1 MKQIIAISNIK
12 RTIMPAMAVLYAA
25 LLTVCCQE
33 QTHGDLSETHRTQI
47 DSITNANRQNI
58 DSLITYLGK
67 YNSEDD
73 IYGKMTICREL
84 GKCYRNRSRFTDAIA
99 VHKLGLTCA
108 ETLKD
113 TLQIIQALNNIGTN
127 LRRMGIL
134 DEATS
139 YHYRA
144 MSICE
149 SYSDQTSRTAR
160 KNKVV
165 SINGAANI
173 HLTLG
178 NFITAD
184 SLFRLALKGETE
196 LGSEVGKAINYAN
209 IGSIFEQKNSLDSA
223 KIYYT
228 MSMEANENAR
238 SNTGIALCHTHLGR
252 IFEMSDKPDSAIIE
266 YSKAI
271 DLMDREQDLWHWL
284 EPCIAL
290 SRVYIQTGRANMAEK
305 YLSKAEKTAEAIG
318 STEHKAEIQRLNYLR
333 HKNNHDYK
341 KALDSYIRSSALSD
355 SVSNEA
361 TLRNMQEIRVRYE
374 REKKENEIASI
385 RTNYLYEKNL
395 RTTILTTSA
404 VIILLFVLV
413 ILFLRH
419 IIRLRIRSQ
428 SILKEMDK
436 MRTTFFTNV
445 THEFRTP
452 LTIIQSAAEDIIS
465 NTKEE
470 DTRKESADILRHG
483 HRLLDLVNQILDI
496 AKMTSGKDMLS
507 PKWAHGDIVLFTNL
521 ICENYR
527 GYATDKGLR
536 LICSHTQQSVEMD
549 FVPDYMQK
557 IIQNIL
563 SNAIKFSP
571 SGKDILVNT
580 SVYDDTLTLTITD
593 FGIGMTAE
601 QKAMVFQP
609 FYQASGESRLIGT
622 GIGLSLV
629 KLCTDAMEGSISLDS
644 QPGKGT
650 KFTVRLPMVHY
661 GKNASLF
668 NIEDYF
674 KGSHQET
681 KPEALAGTNAKT
693 HTSDNNEGDIV
704 MGNNIGDITPC
715 NGGDN
720 DIRVLI
726 VEDTLELAH
735 YMMKQLGGNYNIIYA
750 ENGEEGL
757 KKAIDT
763 IPDLIITDIMMPIMD
778 GYELCRRV
786 RQSELL
792 SHVPIIMITA
802 KASHEDKL
810 TGLEAG
816 ADAYMEKPF
825 RSDELRIRVEKLLE
839 QRAILRKKYSLSDR
853 PKAEVQNTSSTET
866 SSGNGVPNI
875 VISEKDRQFI
885 SKFKSYVEEM
895 MQDGKLDYDSI
906 ADKMHITR
914 TQLNRKVKAVT
925 GMTTTEMILE
935 IRIATAKN
943 LLENSDLTVSEI
955 AVKCGMENLPYF
967 STVFKKAVGMT
978 PSQYKSMSLK
988 QQSKSQD

>member
-1 MKQIIAISNIK
+1 
-12 RTIMPAMAVLYAA
+12 MPTMAVLYAV
-25 LLTVCCQE
+25 LLTVCCKE

-47 DSITNANRQNI
+47 DSITNANSQNI

-209 IGSIFEQKNSLDSA
+209 IGSIFEQKNRLDSA

-290 SRVYIQTGRANMAEK
+290 SRVYIQTGRADMAEK

-428 SILKEMDK
+428 RIMKEMDK

-452 LTIIQSAAEDIIS
+452 LTIIQSAAEDIIR
-465 NTKEE
+465 NTSEE
-470 DTRKESADILRHG
+470 ETRKESADILRHG

-507 PKWAHGDIVLFTNL
+507 PQWAHGDIVLFTNL

-536 LICSHTQQSVEMD
+536 LICSHTQPSAEMD

-629 KLCTDAMEGSISLDS
+629 KLCTDAMEGSISLES

-674 KGSHQET
+674 KGSHQVT
-681 KPEALAGTNAKT
+681 KSEPHIAT
-693 HTSDNNEGDIV
+693 HTDDNNV
-704 MGNNIGDITPC
+704 
-715 NGGDN
+715 GDN

-763 IPDLIITDIMMPIMD
+763 IPDLIITDIMMPVMD

-792 SHVPIIMITA
+792 SHVPVIMITA

-810 TGLEAG
+810 AGLEAG

-839 QRAILRKKYSLSDR
+839 QRAILREKYTANVGDDSQTSYTQSNIEQGGNAPQNNSSD
-853 PKAEVQNTSSTET
+853 KTKSTSSAEACLDTR
-866 SSGNGVPNI
+866 SQNI
-875 VISEKDRQFI
+875 VRSEKDRQFI

-925 GMTTTEMILE
+925 GMTTTEMILS
-935 IRIATAKN
+935 IRIATAKD
-943 LLENSDLTVSEI
+943 LLLNSDLTISEI
-955 AVKCGMENLPYF
+955 ALRCGMENLPYF
-967 STVFKKAVGMT
+967 SAVFKKAVGMT